1 MPSRANTFRFLGN
14 VAWMT
19 VFQASGYVLAL
30 LNLPY
35 LTRTLGVAN
44 YGTLAF
50 VIGANAYLWL
60 IIDWGFSL
68 GATKDVAQAH
78 GEPAAIREIVWRT
91 MTAKLLLAAVALAG
105 LGVLVALQKVP
116 SPLYLLLPGIL
127 NICGAVLSV
136 DWLMQG
142 MGRMGLF
149 SLYSI
154 AGRTLVVILTF
165 ALVHGPQDTW
175 IACALQGIGGL
186 IGGGAGFL
194 VATRYVDIGRPRF
207 PFRDALRQILDYRH
221 YFLSQSS
228 WIAYTAAAPLLLT
241 FVSGMEATGIFAG
254 AERISRMVL
263 SITIPV
269 GMVMYPRVS
278 ALVSRSRSAA
288 AELAGILLAMQILVG
303 TMLTIGLMIF
313 AGPIVELVLGH
324 KFTGSVA
331 VLRWLA
337 LLPAIV
343 AVGSTLSRQFLLPLG
358 RSREVSGITISCA
371 GIYLALLAG
380 LGHYMGPVGGAIG
393 LVTAEVL
400 LSLLS
405 LGCLWTK
412 ERDFAVEALQAAMT
426 APQLVFKHLKELMAG
441 DRIPQSPAAP
451 AADTEDPAS

>member
-50 VIGANAYLWL
+50 VIGVNAYLWL

-78 GEPAAIREIVWRT
+78 GEPGAIRDIVWRT

-175 IACALQGIGGL
+175 IACALQGMGGL

-207 PFRDALRQILDYRH
+207 PFRDSLRQILDYRH

-241 FVSGMEATGIFAG
+241 FVSGVEATGIFAG
-254 AERISRMVL
+254 AERITRMVMAV
-263 SITIPV
+263 TAPV
-269 GMVMYPRVS
+269 AVVMYPRVS

-288 AELAGILLAMQILVG
+288 AELAGILLAMQALVG
-303 TMLTIGLMIF
+303 IALSIGLMIF
-313 AGPIVELVLGH
+313 ARPIVELALGH
-324 KFTGSVA
+324 KFTASVA

-343 AVGSTLSRQFLLPLG
+343 GVGGTLSKQFLMPLG

-371 GIYLALLAG
+371 VIYLALLAS
-380 LGHYMGPVGGAIG
+380 LGRYMGPEGGAIG
-393 LVTAEVL
+393 LVVAEAL

-405 LGCLWTK
+405 LRCLWTK
-412 ERDFAVEALQAAMT
+412 ERDFTVEALQAAMT
-426 APQLVFKHLKELMAG
+426 APQRVFEYLKELTAG
-441 DRIPQSPAAP
+441 DKTPKSTAAAP
-451 AADTEDPAS
+451 DTEGPAS

>member
-1 MPSRANTFRFLGN
+1 MSMPSRANTFRFLGN

-78 GEPAAIREIVWRT
+78 GEPGAIREIFWRT

-105 LGVLVALQKVP
+105 LGILVTLQKVP
-116 SPLYLLLPGIL
+116 SPLYLLLPGLL

-175 IACALQGIGGL
+175 IACALQM
-186 IGGGAGFL
+186 F
-194 VATRYVDIGRPRF
+194 RRPG
-207 PFRDALRQILDYRH
+207 
-221 YFLSQSS
+221 SS
-228 WIAYTAAAPLLLT
+228 
-241 FVSGMEATGIFAG
+241 
-254 AERISRMVL
+254 R
-263 SITIPV
+263 
-269 GMVMYPRVS
+269 
-278 ALVSRSRSAA
+278 
-288 AELAGILLAMQILVG
+288 
-303 TMLTIGLMIF
+303 
-313 AGPIVELVLGH
+313 
-324 KFTGSVA
+324 
-331 VLRWLA
+331 
-337 LLPAIV
+337 
-343 AVGSTLSRQFLLPLG
+343 
-358 RSREVSGITISCA
+358 
-371 GIYLALLAG
+371 
-380 LGHYMGPVGGAIG
+380 
-393 LVTAEVL
+393 
-400 LSLLS
+400 
-405 LGCLWTK
+405 
-412 ERDFAVEALQAAMT
+412 
-426 APQLVFKHLKELMAG
+426 
-441 DRIPQSPAAP
+441 
-451 AADTEDPAS
+451 